1 MPPSPAA
8 AVAALRVLVAAWA
21 LGECYST
28 VLYREAST
36 GGPSPRPPPQPL
48 PLQTTANPSDCH
60 IEPYGPGGCDR
71 ARQPVFVVVSTQ
83 RSGTHFLA
91 QQLVATGAVCKPAQ
105 TNGRPSTNASPRSP
119 SYGGTALLSL
129 A

>member
-1 MPPSPAA
+1 MALAA
-8 AVAALRVLVAAWA
+8 AIGIDGPVTVTSAAVHGAAWSA
-21 LGECYST
+21 AGT
-28 VLYREAST
+28 AVASK

-48 PLQTTANPSDCH
+48 QATANPPDCH
-60 IEPYGPGGCDR
+60 IDPYGPGGCDR
-71 ARQPVFVVVSTQ
+71 ARQPVFAVVSTQ

-105 TNGRPSTNASPRSP
+105 TSGRGPLYQCLHLVRPPAEV
-119 SYGGTALLSL
+119 LLSL

>member
-8 AVAALRVLVAAWA
+8 AVAALRVLVAVAAWA
-21 LGECYST
+21 LGE
-28 VLYREAST
+28 AST
-36 GGPSPRPPPQPL
+36 GGPPQPL

-91 QQLVATGAVCKPAQ
+91 QQLVATGAVYKPAQ

-119 SYGGTALLSL
+119 SYEGQPCYP
-129 A
+129 